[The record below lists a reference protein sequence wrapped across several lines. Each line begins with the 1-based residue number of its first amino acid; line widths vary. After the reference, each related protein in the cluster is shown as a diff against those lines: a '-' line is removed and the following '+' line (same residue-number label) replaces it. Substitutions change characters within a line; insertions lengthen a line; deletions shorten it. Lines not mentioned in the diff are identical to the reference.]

1 MNRIVLIVAVA
12 MATLGSL
19 PLQGQTKKETRR
31 YNKALE
37 LNTEDG
43 YNDFLKKFPN
53 SVYVP
58 KVEHLVDSIHF
69 QQVDTNDIAS
79 CASFLKQYPESG
91 YLELV
96 DGRMKELAL
105 ADRYVQDGSLSFCR
119 VVKDFENHE
128 FSGKGYYFYIYE
140 NLASEVEGE
149 LAPGM
154 RCEYVVNLLD
164 KESGMVHSSMFSGK
178 VIAAE
183 SEKGYMIEGDYM
195 DEGSAGN
202 YLLPE
207 ALYLLGVLKESDLL
221 LPISDADV
229 MTDQAIE
236 WWLKSNPSKAKR
248 LKFGLLPQE
257 SSIVENFKGV
267 KEYES
272 KGNYKVAMF
281 DIRGYTVIAAHQK
294 SSNEYMLVWAEPVC
308 KDKKSDPLLNTIYFE
323 NATSLVLYY
332 YQGRTTYKVRV
343 NMANKTIAR

>member
-1 MNRIVLIVAVA
+1 MNKRLLILAVVI
-12 MATLGSL
+12 ATVGSFS
-19 PLQGQTKKETRR
+19 LQGQTKKETRR

-43 YNDFLKKFPN
+43 YNDFMERFPN
-53 SVYVP
+53 SVYLP
-58 KVEHLVDSIHF
+58 KVVHLIDSIHF
-69 QQVDTNDIAS
+69 HQVDTNDIAS
-79 CASFLKQYPESG
+79 CASFMKQYPESG
-91 YLELV
+91 YNQLV

-105 ADRYVQDGSLSFCR
+105 ADRYTQDGTLSFYR
-119 VVKDFENHE
+119 VVKDFEDHE
-128 FSGKGYYFYIYE
+128 FSGKGYYFYVYE
-140 NLASEVEGE
+140 NLASEVEGD
-149 LAPGM
+149 LTPGT

-178 VIAAE
+178 VIAADNG
-183 SEKGYMIEGDYM
+183 KGYMIEGDYM

-207 ALYLLGVLKESDLL
+207 ALYLLGLLKECDFL

-236 WWLKSNPSKAKR
+236 WWFKNNPAKAKR

-257 SSIVENFKGV
+257 SSIVEMFKKS

-281 DIRGYTVIAAHQK
+281 DIRGYTVIAAYQNN
-294 SSNEYMLVWAEPVC
+294 SNEYMLVWAEPIC
-308 KDKKSDPLLNTIYFE
+308 KDKKVDPLLNTIYFE

-332 YQGRTTYKVRV
+332 YHGRTTYKVRV